1 MAFMNNYRKGWA
13 LRYIREA
20 KAELQAA
27 QKLPRLAPSLML
39 EALRKA
45 QFAIYYSLGDPSSIE
60 RIVKSVSSNGHGIKD
75 PILKCLLDIDEMLE
89 FLSEAPE
96 LDRKQILRH
105 VNELVSIASEI
116 VELFVGEKD

>member
-39 EALRKA
+39 DALRKA
-45 QFAIYYSLGDPSSIE
+45 QFAIDYSLGDPSSIE
-60 RIVKSVSSNGHGIKD
+60 RIVKSVSSDGHGIQD
-75 PILKCLLDIDEMLE
+75 PILKCLLDIDEMVE

-96 LDRKQILRH
+96 LDKKQVLRH

>member
-1 MAFMNNYRKGWA
+1 MGFINSYRKGWA

-20 KAELQAA
+20 KAELRAA
-27 QKLPRLAPSLML
+27 QKLPRLAPNLML

-60 RIVKSVSSNGHGIKD
+60 RIVKSVSSNGHGVKD
-75 PILKCLLDIDEMLE
+75 PVLKCLLEIDEMVE

-96 LDRKQILRH
+96 LNRETLRH
-105 VNELVSIASEI
+105 VDELVSIASEI

>member
-27 QKLPRLAPSLML
+27 QKLPRLALSLML
-39 EALRKA
+39 EALHKA

-60 RIVKSVSSNGHGIKD
+60 RIVKSVSSNGHGVKD
-75 PILKCLLDIDEMLE
+75 PILKCLLEIDEMVE
-89 FLSEAPE
+89 FLSETPE
-96 LDRKQILRH
+96 LDKKQILRH

>member
-27 QKLPRLAPSLML
+27 RKIPRLAPTLML

-60 RIVKSVSSNGHGIKD
+60 RIVKSVSSNGHGVKD
-75 PILKCLLDIDEMLE
+75 PILKCLLEIDEMVE

-96 LDRKQILRH
+96 LNREQILRH
-105 VNELVSIASEI
+105 VNELISIASEI
-116 VELFVGEKD
+116 VELFAGEKD

>member
-1 MAFMNNYRKGWA
+1 MAFMNDYRKGWA

-27 QKLPRLAPSLML
+27 QKIPRLASTLML

-60 RIVKSVSSNGHGIKD
+60 RIIKSISSNGHGISD
-75 PILKCLLDIDEMLE
+75 PILRCLLEIDEMLE

-96 LDRKQILRH
+96 SNKEQVLRH
-105 VNELVSIASEI
+105 INELVSIASEI
-116 VELFVGEKD
+116 VELFTGEKA

>member
-75 PILKCLLDIDEMLE
+75 PILKCLLDIDEMVE

-96 LDRKQILRH
+96 LDRNQILRH

>member
-45 QFAIYYSLGDPSSIE
+45 QFAIYYSL
-60 RIVKSVSSNGHGIKD
+60 
-75 PILKCLLDIDEMLE
+75 KCLLDIDEMVE

-96 LDRKQILRH
+96 LDKKQILRH

>member
-45 QFAIYYSLGDPSSIE
+45 QFAVYYSLGDPSSIE
-60 RIVKSVSSNGHGIKD
+60 RIVKSVSSDGHGIKD
-75 PILKCLLDIDEMLE
+75 PILKCLLDIDEMVE

-96 LDRKQILRH
+96 LDRNQILRH

>member
-75 PILKCLLDIDEMLE
+75 PILKCLLDIDEMVE

-96 LDRKQILRH
+96 LDRNQVLRH

>member
-60 RIVKSVSSNGHGIKD
+60 RIVKSVSSNGHGVKD
-75 PILKCLLDIDEMLE
+75 PILKCLLDIDEMVE

-96 LDRKQILRH
+96 LDRNQILRH

>member
-60 RIVKSVSSNGHGIKD
+60 RIVKSVSSNGHGVKD
-75 PILKCLLDIDEMLE
+75 PILKCLLDIDEMVE

-96 LDRKQILRH
+96 LDRNQVLRH

>member
-60 RIVKSVSSNGHGIKD
+60 RIVKSVSSNGHGVKD
-75 PILKCLLDIDEMLE
+75 PILKCLLDIDEMVE

-96 LDRKQILRH
+96 LDKKQILRH

>member
-1 MAFMNNYRKGWA
+1 MCIRDSRKGWA

-60 RIVKSVSSNGHGIKD
+60 RIVKSVSSNGHGVKD
-75 PILKCLLDIDEMLE
+75 PILKCLLDIDEMVE

-96 LDRKQILRH
+96 LDRNQILRH

>member
-1 MAFMNNYRKGWA
+1 MAFINNYRRGWA

-27 QKLPRLAPSLML
+27 QKIPRLASTLML
-39 EALRKA
+39 EAFSKA
-45 QFAIYYSLGDPSSIE
+45 QFAIYYRLGDPSSIE
-60 RIVKSVSSNGHGIKD
+60 RIVKSISSNGHSIKD
-75 PILKCLLDIDEMLE
+75 PVLRCLLEIDEMVE

-96 LDRKQILRH
+96 LNREKILKH
-105 VNELVSIASEI
+105 VSELVSVASEI

>member
-75 PILKCLLDIDEMLE
+75 PILKCLLDIDEMVE

>member
-60 RIVKSVSSNGHGIKD
+60 RIVKSVSSNGHGVKD
-75 PILKCLLDIDEMLE
+75 PILKCLLDIDEMVE

>member
-60 RIVKSVSSNGHGIKD
+60 RIVKSVSSNGHGVKD
-75 PILKCLLDIDEMLE
+75 PILKCLLDIDEMVE

-96 LDRKQILRH
+96 LDRNQISRH

>member
-27 QKLPRLAPSLML
+27 QKIPRLAPTLML

-45 QFAIYYSLGDPSSIE
+45 QFAIYYSLGDPTSIE

-75 PILKCLLDIDEMLE
+75 PILRCLLEIDEMVE
-89 FLSEAPE
+89 FLSEVPE
-96 LDRKQILRH
+96 SNRKQVLRH
-105 VNELVSIASEI
+105 VNDLVNIASEI
-116 VELFVGEKD
+116 VELFTGEKA

>member
-75 PILKCLLDIDEMLE
+75 PILKCLLDIDEMVE

-96 LDRKQILRH
+96 LDKKQILRH

>member
-27 QKLPRLAPSLML
+27 QKLPRLATSLML

-75 PILKCLLDIDEMLE
+75 PILKCLLDIDEMVE

-96 LDRKQILRH
+96 LDRNQVLRH

>member
-60 RIVKSVSSNGHGIKD
+60 RIVKSVSSNGHGVKD
-75 PILKCLLDIDEMLE
+75 PILKCLLDIDEMVE
-89 FLSEAPE
+89 FLSETPE
-96 LDRKQILRH
+96 LDKKQILRH

>member
-75 PILKCLLDIDEMLE
+75 PILKCLLDIDEMVE

-96 LDRKQILRH
+96 LDKKQILRH
-105 VNELVSIASEI
+105 VNELVNKASEI

>member
-75 PILKCLLDIDEMLE
+75 PILKCLLDIDEMVE

-96 LDRKQILRH
+96 LDKKQVLRH

>member
-75 PILKCLLDIDEMLE
+75 PILKCLLEIDEMVE
-89 FLSEAPE
+89 FLSETPE
-96 LDRKQILRH
+96 LDKKQILRH

>member
-27 QKLPRLAPSLML
+27 QKLPRLAPSLLL

-75 PILKCLLDIDEMLE
+75 PILKCLLDIDEMVE

-96 LDRKQILRH
+96 LDRNQVLRH

>member
-45 QFAIYYSLGDPSSIE
+45 QFTIYYSLGDPSSIE
-60 RIVKSVSSNGHGIKD
+60 RIVKSVSSNGHGVKD
-75 PILKCLLDIDEMLE
+75 PILKCLLDIDEMVE